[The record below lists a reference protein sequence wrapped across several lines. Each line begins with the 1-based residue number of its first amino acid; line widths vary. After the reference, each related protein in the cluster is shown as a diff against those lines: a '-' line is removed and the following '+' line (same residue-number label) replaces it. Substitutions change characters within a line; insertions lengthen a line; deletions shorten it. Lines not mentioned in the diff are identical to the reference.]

1 RHAAPLLDVDVDTLT
16 EHFAAS
22 RLSYS
27 TQALPVNVLLDTL
40 IRPSVDV
47 EDAECTTNV
56 EWRFVP
62 EKAVSH
68 LVIGDAPQPGG
79 QWVENPVPASW
90 DIQTLSYAAMLSLP
104 GYCYAQHYRKVTG
117 KDLPAF
123 TRPSRREITEYLAAY
138 PKA

>member
-1 RHAAPLLDVDVDTLT
+1 MILSYILHGHIPYYSANPPHPDPLLHAKLRHAAPLLDVDVVTLT

-56 EWRFVP
+56 
-62 EKAVSH
+62 
-68 LVIGDAPQPGG
+68 
-79 QWVENPVPASW
+79 
-90 DIQTLSYAAMLSLP
+90 
-104 GYCYAQHYRKVTG
+104 
-117 KDLPAF
+117 
-123 TRPSRREITEYLAAY
+123 
-138 PKA
+138 